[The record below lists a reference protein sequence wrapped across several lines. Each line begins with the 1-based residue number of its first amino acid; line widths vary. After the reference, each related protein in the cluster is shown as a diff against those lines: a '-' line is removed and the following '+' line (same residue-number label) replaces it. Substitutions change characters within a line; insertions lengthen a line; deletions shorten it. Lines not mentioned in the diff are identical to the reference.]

1 MDYDYYEAVTDDV
14 RNYVENEVNLR
25 DFEYDENCLDIER
38 LSNYLNDELFINDS
52 VTGNASGS
60 YTFNSYEAREY
71 VIDNMDLVKEAGYE
85 FGDTE
90 GMADHLLNEEWE
102 TLDVIIRCYVLSS
115 AISEI
120 MDEVAEEWEARGEDY
135 IAG

>member
-1 MDYDYYEAVTDDV
+1 MDYNYYEAVTDDV

-71 VIDNMDLVKEAGYE
+71 IIDNMDLVKEAGCE
-85 FGDTE
+85 FGDAE

-120 MDEVAEEWEARGEDY
+120 MDEVADEWEARGKDY